1 MMRLYTGMESGNSWK
16 VRILLEQLEI
26 PYEKVYVDLLT
37 WEHKK
42 KEFIANINPRG
53 QVPVLEDGENRF
65 WDSTACMVYLARKM
79 NRTDWL
85 PLEAEKMADV
95 MHWIALAHC
104 EIHFG
109 LQYGRR
115 GVMRDRW
122 VIGNGS
128 NLPEYQKFGRGAMNA
143 METRLSKQ
151 NWLSGDHITIADIAC
166 FPYVLNSPEAG
177 IPHDELPGIRRW
189 LDRCLAMPRWA
200 EPPRAPT
207 RDYPDMPA
215 DAG

>member
-1 MMRLYTGMESGNSWK
+1 MMKLYTGAESGNSWK

-26 PYEKVYVDLLT
+26 PYEKVYMDLLT

-42 KEFIANINPRG
+42 KDYIADINPRG
-53 QVPVLEDGENRF
+53 QVPVLVDGENRF

-85 PLEAEKMADV
+85 PIEAAAMAEV

-122 VIGNGS
+122 VIGDAT
-128 NLPEYQKFGRGAMNA
+128 NLPQYQRFGKMAMDT
-143 METRLSKQ
+143 MEWRLSQ
-151 NWLSGDHITIADIAC
+151 QDWLAAPHITIADIAC

-177 IPHDELPGIRRW
+177 LLHGAYPGISAW
-189 LDRCLAMPRWA
+189 LKRCLAMPRWA

-215 DAG
+215 ES

>member
-1 MMRLYTGMESGNSWK
+1 MMKLYTGAESGNSWK

-26 PYEKVYVDLLT
+26 PYEKVYMDLLT
-37 WEHKK
+37 WEHKSK
-42 KEFIANINPRG
+42 DYIADINPRG
-53 QVPVLEDGENRF
+53 QVPVLVDGAHRF

-85 PLEAEKMADV
+85 PIEAAAMAEV

-115 GVMRDRW
+115 GIMRDRW
-122 VIGNGS
+122 VIGDAT
-128 NLPEYQKFGRGAMNA
+128 NLPQYQRFGKMAMDT
-143 METRLSKQ
+143 MEWRLSRQ
-151 NWLSGDHITIADIAC
+151 DWLAAPHITIADIAC

-177 IPHDELPGIRRW
+177 LPHDAYPGIGAW
-189 LDRCLAMPRWA
+189 LQRCLAMPRWA

-215 DAG
+215 ES

>member
-1 MMRLYTGMESGNSWK
+1 MMRLYTGAESGNSWK

-26 PYEKVYVDLLT
+26 PYEKIYIDLLT

-42 KEFIANINPRG
+42 KEFISTLNPRG
-53 QVPVLEDGENRF
+53 QVPVLVDGDKHF

-79 NRTDWL
+79 NRADWL
-85 PLEAEKMADV
+85 PLEPEKMAEV

-122 VIGNGS
+122 VIGTAS
-128 NLPEYQKFGRGAMNA
+128 NLPEYQKFGLAAMRT
-143 METRLSKQ
+143 MEWRLAEHD
-151 NWLSGDHITIADIAC
+151 WLAAPHITIADIAC

-177 IPHDELPGIRRW
+177 LPHDEFPGIQRW
-189 LDRCLAMPRWA
+189 LARCLAMPRWA

-207 RDYPDMPA
+207 RNYPDMPV
-215 DAG
+215 DEE

>member
-1 MMRLYTGMESGNSWK
+1 MMKLYTGAESGNSWK

-26 PYEKVYVDLLT
+26 PYEKIYMDLLT
-37 WEHKK
+37 WEHKSK
-42 KEFIANINPRG
+42 DYIANINPRG
-53 QVPVLEDGENRF
+53 QVPVLVDGDNRF
-65 WDSTACMVYLARKM
+65 WDSTASMVYLARKM

-85 PLEAEKMADV
+85 PIDAAGMAEV

-122 VIGNGS
+122 VIGDAS
-128 NLPEYQKFGRGAMNA
+128 NLPQYQRFGKMAMDT
-143 METRLSKQ
+143 MEWRLSKQ
-151 NWLSGDHITIADIAC
+151 EWLAAAQITIADIAC
-166 FPYVLNSPEAG
+166 FPYVLNSPDAG
-177 IPHDELPGIRRW
+177 LPHDAYPGISAW
-189 LDRCLAMPRWA
+189 LQRCLAMPRWA

-215 DAG
+215 ES